1 MAVTCVNFKKYPIEI
16 LGIDATYNEE
26 LTAIE
31 TFVKSEIEYSG
42 KIADIESVLP
52 YFIFFKYFENKHSET
67 TVKGETAVVAEH
79 TVPSYDIQIRA
90 WNIGAGLL
98 KNICLAKGTTA
109 SKKYLSKI
117 GLLC

>member
-31 TFVKSEIEYSG
+31 TFVKSEIEYTGEDS
-42 KIADIESVLP
+42 DIESALP

-67 TVKGETAVVAEH
+67 TVKGETAVIAEH
-79 TVPSYDIQIRA
+79 TVPAYDIQIRA
-90 WNIGAGLL
+90 WNIGVEFLRD
-98 KNICLAKGTTA
+98 ICFIKRTTA

>member
-31 TFVKSEIEYSG
+31 TFVKSEIEYTGEDS
-42 KIADIESVLP
+42 DIESVLP

-67 TVKGETAVVAEH
+67 TVKGETAVIAEH
-79 TVPSYDIQIRA
+79 TVPAYDIQIRA
-90 WNIGAGLL
+90 WNIGVSLL
-98 KNICLAKGTTA
+98 RFICSDRGTTA